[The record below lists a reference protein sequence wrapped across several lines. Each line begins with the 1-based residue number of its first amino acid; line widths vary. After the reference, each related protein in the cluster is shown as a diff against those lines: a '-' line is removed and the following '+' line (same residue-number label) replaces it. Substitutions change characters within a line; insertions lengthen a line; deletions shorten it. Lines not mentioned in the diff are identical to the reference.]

1 MTNFDV
7 CIYSN
12 AILNIKKAY
21 ENAYSI
27 LKKGGK
33 LLTICFGTKTTGY
46 KCGKCIEKNTFVDID
61 RGPFQQRGVTHF
73 FTNDELEKILIDIGY
88 KVISKDEIF
97 YSDQGNEV
105 QQFVFIA
112 ENSEKNTW
120 LYKIL

>member
-1 MTNFDV
+1 M
-7 CIYSN
+7 
-12 AILNIKKAY
+12 
-21 ENAYSI
+21 
-27 LKKGGK
+27 
-33 LLTICFGTKTTGY
+33 TICFGTKTTGY